1 MGFLFRSK
9 SAHLTKSNI
18 ILYKKVDTQNGGKI
32 MGKMN
37 LLKANYEGKV
47 GQTVGAKWKNLS
59 TLRTFTKPSNPNT
72 DAQQTVRSGFK
83 ALNAFV
89 ALFADQIRYKSAL
102 NTAGMSVRN
111 AIVKLNK
118 EMVSGNNFAKANLI
132 ISKGGLQKVAG
143 EAATATAGKV
153 TVTWSAPTA
162 TNFTDEAKLIA
173 VLVQEDSGM
182 VEVVE
187 AEASALT
194 AEGTLTFESGKV
206 DCYVYFLDKRGSNKI
221 ASLSDYIEVTVA

>member
-1 MGFLFRSK
+1 
-9 SAHLTKSNI
+9 
-18 ILYKKVDTQNGGKI
+18 

-59 TLRTFTKPSNPNT
+59 TLRTYTKPSNPDT
-72 DAQQTVRSGFK
+72 EAQQTVRSGFK
-83 ALNAFV
+83 AINEFV

-102 NTAGMSVRN
+102 DTSGMSVRN

-118 EMVSGNNFAKANLI
+118 EMVSGNSFSKANLI
-132 ISKGGLQKVAG
+132 VSKGGLQKVAG
-143 EAATATAGKV
+143 EAGTAANGVV
-153 TVTWSAPTA
+153 TITWTAPTA
-162 TNFTDEAKLIA
+162 TNFTEEAKLIA

-187 AEASALT
+187 ADADALT
-194 AEGTLTFESGKV
+194 ATGTLTFEAGTV
-206 DCYVYFLDKRGSNKI
+206 DAYVYFLDKRGSNKI
-221 ASLSDYIEVTVA
+221 ASISDYIAITVA

>member
-1 MGFLFRSK
+1 
-9 SAHLTKSNI
+9 
-18 ILYKKVDTQNGGKI
+18 

-72 DAQQTVRSGFK
+72 EAQQTVRSGFK
-83 ALNAFV
+83 DINAFV

-111 AIVKLNK
+111 AIVKLNAK
-118 EMVSGNNFAKANLI
+118 MVSGNNFSKANLV

-143 EAATATAGKV
+143 EAATATSGKI
-153 TVTWSAPTA
+153 TITWTAPTA
-162 TNFTDEAKLIA
+162 TNFTEDAKLIG
-173 VLVQEDSGM
+173 VIVQEASGM

-187 AEASALT
+187 AKADALT
-194 AEGTLTFESGKV
+194 IEGSQTFEAGDV
-206 DCYVYFLDKRGSNKI
+206 DVYVYFLDKRGSNKI
-221 ASLSDYIEVTVA
+221 ASLSDYIAVTVA